1 MKGENSFFSFFS
13 NIKDKIN
20 SFFTSATYSSK
31 NEIKDLNY
39 LTTKKQDKSTENNN
53 YNNYL
58 SYLIR
63 KKQKNNFNTFFHQ
76 NKIYYNLSSTFS
88 EISSKENYDLN
99 DTQIGS
105 NNDNESIM
113 SFYNNNIVE
122 NYYLNNSNI
131 LGKKH
136 NRYQFE
142 EEKEKEIK
150 NGKRNENNYNDV
162 KRLNDEFCSYKKK
175 LKLKNKINKR
185 FRKKIKENDQISIKK
200 INKKPFNILFSTN
213 PERFSLYSTQKKM
226 KLDKKE
232 SYSLSITTEN
242 NIMFLPCEI
251 KDNKE
256 NKNES
261 KQEEKIKGK
270 INISPVKSCEISK
283 INNISNDFSFRE
295 SNDTKCANDV
305 NLSTLI
311 DDNNN
316 SKTHI
321 DLSMDIEEYN
331 PLIKNQRENDESKKN
346 IKANSFQITTN
357 NNPFLFPNN
366 KFEKKIENNA
376 FNNNENANNN
386 KPFFEGKNLFNI
398 YGNNNNIS
406 NGLNF
411 SFGKV

>member
-1 MKGENSFFSFFS
+1 
-13 NIKDKIN
+13 
-20 SFFTSATYSSK
+20 
-31 NEIKDLNY
+31 
-39 LTTKKQDKSTENNN
+39 
-53 YNNYL
+53 
-58 SYLIR
+58 
-63 KKQKNNFNTFFHQ
+63 
-76 NKIYYNLSSTFS
+76 
-88 EISSKENYDLN
+88 
-99 DTQIGS
+99 
-105 NNDNESIM
+105 M

-150 NGKRNENNYNDV
+150 NGKRNEKNYNDV

-331 PLIKNQRENDESKKN
+331 PLIKNQRENNESKKN

-398 YGNNNNIS
+398 NGNNNNIS

>member
-1 MKGENSFFSFFS
+1 MKGENSFFSFFT

-39 LTTKKQDKSTENNN
+39 ITTKKQDKSTENNN

-63 KKQKNNFNTFFHQ
+63 KKEK
-76 NKIYYNLSSTFS
+76 NKIYCNLSSTFS

-99 DTQIGS
+99 DTQIES

-142 EEKEKEIK
+142 EGKEKIK
-150 NGKRNENNYNDV
+150 NGKRNEKNYDDV
-162 KRLNDEFCSYKKK
+162 KRLSDEFCSYKKK
-175 LKLKNKINKR
+175 LKLKNKINKK
-185 FRKKIKENDQISIKK
+185 FRKKIRENDQISIKK
-200 INKKPFNILFSTN
+200 INKKPFNVLFSTN

-331 PLIKNQRENDESKKN
+331 PLIKNQRENNESKKN

-366 KFEKKIENNA
+366 KFEKKIENNT
-376 FNNNENANNN
+376 FNNNENSNNN

-398 YGNNNNIS
+398 NGNNNNIS

>member
-1 MKGENSFFSFFS
+1 
-13 NIKDKIN
+13 
-20 SFFTSATYSSK
+20 
-31 NEIKDLNY
+31 
-39 LTTKKQDKSTENNN
+39 
-53 YNNYL
+53 
-58 SYLIR
+58 
-63 KKQKNNFNTFFHQ
+63 
-76 NKIYYNLSSTFS
+76 
-88 EISSKENYDLN
+88 
-99 DTQIGS
+99 
-105 NNDNESIM
+105 
-113 SFYNNNIVE
+113 
-122 NYYLNNSNI
+122 
-131 LGKKH
+131 
-136 NRYQFE
+136 
-142 EEKEKEIK
+142 
-150 NGKRNENNYNDV
+150 
-162 KRLNDEFCSYKKK
+162 
-175 LKLKNKINKR
+175 
-185 FRKKIKENDQISIKK
+185 
-200 INKKPFNILFSTN
+200 
-213 PERFSLYSTQKKM
+213 M

-232 SYSLSITTEN
+232 LNTLSITTEN

-256 NKNES
+256 NENEL

-283 INNISNDFSFRE
+283 IINISNDFSFRK
-295 SNDTKCANDV
+295 SYDTKCANDL

-316 SKTHI
+316 NNSSYEIKKSLEQNNIFSNNNTYNNSFIINNNKTNI

-376 FNNNENANNN
+376 FNNNENTNNN

-406 NGLNF
+406 SGLNF